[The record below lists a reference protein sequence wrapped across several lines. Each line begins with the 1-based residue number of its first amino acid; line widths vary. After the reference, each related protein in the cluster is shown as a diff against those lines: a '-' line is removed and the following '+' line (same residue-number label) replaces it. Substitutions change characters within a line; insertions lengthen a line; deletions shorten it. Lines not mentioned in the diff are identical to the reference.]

1 MNDLN
6 NKGAEMMQIR
16 KDLFKVNKAI
26 EMNKADNPQQI
37 DPYDLLVTKPDLE
50 EKKQECDS
58 NPI

>member
-26 EMNKADNPQQI
+26 EGNKENHPSKI
-37 DPYDLLVTKPDLE
+37 DPYEML
-50 EKKQECDS
+50 
-58 NPI
+58 